1 MTDREK
7 AIVMAH
13 TGICMLE
20 GKKLG
25 VFYQYLNELYGRPV
39 YTHELVTLDM
49 KEKSKP
55 DFLQLCK
62 EEESVRRG
70 RWEHLGGDE
79 WFCTACGHVITTEGS
94 WEQPWQKYCEECGA
108 KMDGDGDESN
118 E

>member
-39 YTHELVTLDM
+39 YTHEWVTLDI

-62 EEESVRRG
+62 EEEPERKKGKWIMHIDDLFPAESTM
-70 RWEHLGGDE
+70 ECDQCHE
-79 WFCTACGHVITTEGS
+79 
-94 WEQPWQKYCEECGA
+94 EQPLECDDKYCPNCGA
-108 KMDGDGDESN
+108 QMSPPDE